1 MPTLP
6 ELTKGVKIYRAPKIK
21 PPREDLRKRRIPDEH
36 EKSLKERERRIRRG
50 LPVGPVKPK
59 RKDEDDDKR
68 EEAEPEDE
76 EQDVTVEVEDL
87 EEVEAEMEKEA
98 ARLDRKTGLIE
109 DVPYEKTDYFV
120 DRTRQQ
126 IEVRRFMEANELA
139 EEDVHELVKVAK
151 GQINKYLEKY
161 SPPVALANSL
171 DYAIWAHKQGS
182 YQAKVNAQLYGF
194 LLELLA
200 RETGHWQK
208 DLLKVSAGKPRLE
221 QFVARKQDIQGRI
234 VKVKDELAGLKDSY
248 TKKWLSLQ
256 AEDRA
261 LQEMDLRVSDEV
273 LKITNPEG
281 YQHELFK
288 RQTAELLMQAGQS
301 RGRMGYKVWPV
312 AFEEGKPILGMRIYK
327 VLDGTTDKRIEVDT
341 GRQIVKAHWRELLE
355 DSGKAVKDVVGK
367 VKGALRYYDLVSE
380 DKVKLGKAAGPYV
393 LVTADFRLHG
403 KEPCANPVRRRQLRA
418 ELETVVSL
426 LRTLLGGSS
435 W

>member
-21 PPREDLRKRRIPDEH
+21 PPREDLRKRRIPDER

-50 LPVGPVKPK
+50 LPVGPAGVKPK
-59 RKDEDDDKR
+59 HRDEDDEKR
-68 EEAEPEDE
+68 EEAPEDE
-76 EQDVTVEVEDL
+76 EQDVTVKDL
-87 EEVEAEMEKEA
+87 EEVEAEMEKA
-98 ARLDRKTGLIE
+98 AALLNRKTGLIE
-109 DVPYEKTDYFV
+109 DVPYERTDYFV

-126 IEVRRFMEANELA
+126 LEVRRFMEANELT
-139 EEDVHELVKVAK
+139 EEDIHELVKVAR

-161 SPPVALANSL
+161 SAPVALANAL

-182 YQAKVNAQLYGF
+182 YQAKINAQLYGF

-208 DLLKVSAGKPRLE
+208 DLLKVAAGKPRLE
-221 QFVARKQDIQGRI
+221 QFVAKKQDIQARI
-234 VKVKDELAGLKDSY
+234 VKVKDELSSLKDSY
-248 TKKWLSLQ
+248 SKKWLSLQ

-281 YQHELFK
+281 YQYELFK

-312 AFEEGKPILGMRIYK
+312 SFEEGKPVLGMRIYK

-341 GRQIVKAHWRELLE
+341 GRQIIKAHWRELLE
-355 DSGKAVKDVVGK
+355 DSGKSVKDVVGK
-367 VKGALRYYDLVSE
+367 VKSALRYYDLVSE
-380 DKVKLGKAAGPYV
+380 DKVKLGKTSGPYV
-393 LVTADFRLHG
+393 LVTADFKLHG